1 MSKLKRLFK
10 RNTHNGF
17 LKVLSGFGRVL
28 NRLYENRNHD
38 TYSNGELTVLKKI
51 VKLNPSAT
59 IIDGGANI
67 GSYSLMIN
75 QLGSG
80 SRVYSFEPV
89 KSTFEKLKKN
99 VANYNNIIPVE
110 KGLYKENC
118 TKEINIF
125 ISDTHSSLYDIQ
137 GLPYESSGKQTIE
150 LVSGDDF
157 MKDHKIS
164 EIDFLKIDI
173 EGAEF
178 DAILGFEKNIAK
190 GTIKAIQFEY
200 GYINISTKKLLID
213 YYDYFE
219 SKGYILGKI
228 FPKTVEFRKYE
239 FKYEDFIGPNFI
251 AVKKTETEL
260 INALKRK

>member
-1 MSKLKRLFK
+1 MSKLNRFFK

-38 TYSNGELTVLKKI
+38 THSNGEFTVLKKI
-51 VKLNPSAT
+51 VKFGPSV
-59 IIDGGANI
+59 IMDGGANI
-67 GSYSLMIN
+67 GGYSLLIN
-75 QLGSG
+75 QLSPIP
-80 SRVYSFEPV
+80 RVFSFEPV
-89 KSTFEKLKKN
+89 KSTFNKLKKN
-99 VANYNNIIPVE
+99 VAACKNIFPVE

-125 ISDTHSSLYDIQ
+125 ASDTHSSIYDIQ
-137 GLPYESSGKQTIE
+137 GLHYESSEKQTIE

-157 MKDHKIS
+157 MKANNIS

-173 EGAEF
+173 EGSEY
-178 DAILGFEKNIAK
+178 DAILGFDENITK

-213 YYDYFE
+213 YYNYFE

-228 FPKTVEFRKYE
+228 FPKIVEFRKYE

-251 AVKKTETEL
+251 AVRKTETEL
-260 INALKRK
+260 INALRRK

>member
-1 MSKLKRLFK
+1 MSKLKRFFK
-10 RNTHNGF
+10 RNTHNNF
-17 LKVLSGFGRVL
+17 LKALAGFGRVL

-38 TYSNGELTVLKKI
+38 TYSNGEFTVLKKI
-51 VKLNPSAT
+51 VKFNPSV

-67 GSYSLMIN
+67 GSYSLLIN
-75 QLGSG
+75 QLSPNP
-80 SRVYSFEPV
+80 RVYSFEPV

-99 VANYNNIIPVE
+99 VAACNNIIPVE

-125 ISDTHSSLYDIQ
+125 LSDTHSSLYDIQ

-157 MKDHKIS
+157 MKQNNIS

-173 EGAEF
+173 EGSEY
-178 DAILGFEKNIAK
+178 DAILGFDENITK

-200 GYINISTKKLLID
+200 GYINISTKKLLVD
-213 YYDYFE
+213 YYNYFE
-219 SKGYILGKI
+219 SKGYIIGKI
-228 FPKTVEFRKYE
+228 FPKIVEFRKYE

>member
-1 MSKLKRLFK
+1 MSELKRFFK

-17 LKVLSGFGRVL
+17 LKALAGFGRVL

-51 VKLNPSAT
+51 LKLNPSSI

-67 GSYSLMIN
+67 GSYSLLIN
-75 QLGSG
+75 QVS
-80 SRVYSFEPV
+80 SNARVFSFEPV

-99 VANYNNIIPVE
+99 VAACKNIIPVE

-137 GLPYESSGKQTIE
+137 GLSYESSGKQTIE
-150 LVSGDDF
+150 LVSGDAF
-157 MKDHKIS
+157 MKEHKLN

-178 DAILGFEKNIAK
+178 DAILGFEKSISN

-213 YYDYFE
+213 YYNYFE
-219 SKGYILGKI
+219 SKGYAIGKI
-228 FPKTVEFRKYE
+228 FPKIVEFRSYA

-251 AVKKTETEL
+251 AVKKTEIEL
-260 INALKRK
+260 INALKGK

>member
-1 MSKLKRLFK
+1 MSKLKRFFK
-10 RNTHNGF
+10 RNSHNNI
-17 LKVLSGFGRVL
+17 LKALAGFGRSL

-38 TYSNGELTVLKKI
+38 SYSNGEFTVLKKI
-51 VKLNPSAT
+51 LKLNPSSI

-75 QLGSG
+75 QLSPD
-80 SRVYSFEPV
+80 SRVFSFEPV

-99 VANYNNIIPVE
+99 VAVSKNIIPIE
-110 KGLYKENC
+110 KGLYKDNC

-125 ISDTHSSLYDIQ
+125 VSDTHSSLYDIK
-137 GLPYESSGKQTIE
+137 GLSYKSNEHQTIE
-150 LVSGDDF
+150 LVRGDDF
-157 MKDHKIS
+157 MKENKIN
-164 EIDFLKIDI
+164 EIDFLKIDV
-173 EGAEF
+173 EGAEY
-178 DAILGFEKNIAK
+178 DAILGFDGNITK

-219 SKGYILGKI
+219 SKGYVLGKI
-228 FPKTVEFRKYE
+228 FPKIVEFRKYE
-239 FKYEDFIGPNFI
+239 FKHEDFIGPNFI

>member
-1 MSKLKRLFK
+1 MSKLKRFFK
-10 RNTHNGF
+10 RNTHNNF
-17 LKVLSGFGRVL
+17 LKVLAGFGRVL

-51 VKLNPSAT
+51 TRLYPSAT

-67 GSYSLMIN
+67 GSYALLIN
-75 QLGSG
+75 QVSPN

-99 VANYNNIIPVE
+99 VAVNKNIIPVG

-125 ISDTHSSLYDIQ
+125 VSDTHSSLYDIQ
-137 GLPYESSGKQTIE
+137 GLPYESSGKQIIE

-157 MKDHKIS
+157 MKDNKIN

-178 DAILGFEKNIAK
+178 DAILGFEKNITK

-200 GYINISTKKLLID
+200 GYINISTKKLLVD
-213 YYDYFE
+213 YYNYFE
-219 SKGYILGKI
+219 SKGYIIGKI
-228 FPKTVEFRKYE
+228 FPKIVEFRKYE

-260 INALKRK
+260 IDALKRK

>member
-10 RNTHNGF
+10 RNTHNNF
-17 LKVLSGFGRVL
+17 LKVFADFGRVL

-51 VKLNPSAT
+51 LKLNPLSI

-67 GSYSLMIN
+67 GSYSLLIN
-75 QLGSG
+75 QLGQI

-99 VANYNNIIPVE
+99 VALYKNIIPIE

-125 ISDTHSSLYDIQ
+125 VSDTHSSLYDIQ
-137 GLPYESSGKQTIE
+137 GLPYESSGKQSIE

-157 MKDHKIS
+157 MKQNNIS

-178 DAILGFEKNIAK
+178 DAILGFEKNITN

-200 GYINISTKKLLID
+200 GYINISTKKLLVD
-213 YYDYFE
+213 YYNYFE
-219 SKGYILGKI
+219 SKGYVIGKI
-228 FPKTVEFRKYE
+228 FPKIVEFRKYE

-260 INALKRK
+260 ISALKRK